1 MTCDIDSCQT
11 WRCSTREARYQAR
24 LTETG
29 LAVEDTI
36 ALCAAYSATKDW
48 DEVRSKALKENLLG
62 KGSRSRI
69 LKLIGAVERR
79 VVQAAPPLDRPIAI
93 SRFLAADAKV
103 PTAAKTQLLF
113 VLAVLEDIALGDAF
127 RTLVLPGVVGTGS
140 RSLSAD
146 DICRFLSRVAETRS
160 EVARWTEQTR
170 SRWAQGLRL
179 VLREA
184 GFVGSAD
191 HSGPISLRLPVVRD
205 EVIALLCHAVA
216 KGGISGWPILRHDP
230 LNILLFT
237 ESDALRAARALNN
250 RGWWSFAQS
259 DRIIE
264 FRPNHASLE
273 EWLDH
278 GLGI

>member
-1 MTCDIDSCQT
+1 MHETA
-11 WRCSTREARYQAR
+11 REARYQAR

-69 LKLIGAVERR
+69 LKLIRAVERR
-79 VVQAAPPLDRPIAI
+79 VVHAAPPLDRPIAI

-103 PTAAKTQLLF
+103 PTAAKAQLLF
-113 VLAVLEDIALGDAF
+113 LLAVLEDIALGDAF
-127 RTLVLPGVVGTGS
+127 RTLILPGVAGTGS
-140 RSLSAD
+140 RLLSAD
-146 DICRFLSRVAETRS
+146 DIRYFLNRAAETRS
-160 EVARWTEQTR
+160 AVAKWTDETR

-184 GFVGSAD
+184 GFVGSANQNGSID
-191 HSGPISLRLPVVRD
+191 LRPPVVRD
-205 EVIALLCHAVA
+205 EVVALLAHALA
-216 KGGISGWPILRHDP
+216 DRGLSGWSVLRHDP

-237 ESDALRAARALNN
+237 ESDAIRAARALNS

-259 DRIIE
+259 DRIME
-264 FRPNHASLE
+264 FRRNHASLE

>member
-1 MTCDIDSCQT
+1 MHETA
-11 WRCSTREARYQAR
+11 REARYQAR

-69 LKLIGAVERR
+69 LKLIRAVERR
-79 VVQAAPPLDRPIAI
+79 IVHAAPPLDQPIAI

-103 PTAAKTQLLF
+103 PTTAKTQLLF
-113 VLAVLEDIALGDAF
+113 VLAVLEDLALGDAF
-127 RTLVLPGVVGTGS
+127 RTLVLPRLVGAGS
-140 RSLSAD
+140 KLLSGD
-146 DICRFLSRVAETRS
+146 DIHRFLSHSAETS
-160 EVARWTEQTR
+160 PEVARWTEQTR
-170 SRWAQGLRL
+170 SRWVQGLRL

-191 HSGPISLRLPVVRD
+191 QNGTIDLRPPVVRD
-205 EVIALLCHAVA
+205 EVVTLLGHAMA
-216 KGGISGWPILRHDP
+216 DRGLSGWPVLRHDP
-230 LNILLFT
+230 LKILLFT
-237 ESDALRAARALNN
+237 ESDALRAARALNS

-259 DRIIE
+259 DRIME
-264 FRPNHASLE
+264 FRRNHASLE

>member
-1 MTCDIDSCQT
+1 MHETSG
-11 WRCSTREARYQAR
+11 EARYQAR

-29 LAVEDTI
+29 LAVEDSI
-36 ALCAAYSATKDW
+36 ALCAEYSATKDW
-48 DEVRSKALKENLLG
+48 DEVRSKALRDNILG

-69 LKLIGAVERR
+69 SKLLRAVERR
-79 VVQAAPPLDRPIAI
+79 ILHAAPPLDRPVAI

-127 RTLVLPGVVGTGS
+127 RTMVLPGMVGTGS
-140 RSLSAD
+140 RLLSDD
-146 DICRFLSRVAETRS
+146 DIRRFLNHAAETRS
-160 EVARWTEQTR
+160 EVAQWTKQTR

-191 HSGPISLRLPVVRD
+191 HSGPIDLRPPVVRD
-205 EVIALLCHAVA
+205 EVIAVLCHAVA
-216 KGGISGWPILRHDP
+216 DRGISGWPILRHDP

-237 ESDALRAARALNN
+237 ESDALRAARALNS

>member
-1 MTCDIDSCQT
+1 MHETV
-11 WRCSTREARYQAR
+11 REARYQAR

-36 ALCAAYSATKDW
+36 SLCAAYSETKDW

-69 LKLIGAVERR
+69 LKLIRAVERR
-79 VVQAAPPLDRPIAI
+79 VIHAAPPLDRPIAI
-93 SRFLAADAKV
+93 SRFLVADGKV
-103 PTAAKTQLLF
+103 PTAAKAQLLF
-113 VLAVLEDIALGDAF
+113 LLAVLEDIALGDAF
-127 RTLVLPGVVGTGS
+127 RTLVLPGMVGTGS
-140 RSLSAD
+140 RSVSDD
-146 DICRFLSRVAETRS
+146 DIRLFLSRAAENRP
-160 EVARWTEQTR
+160 EVAKWTEETR

-191 HSGPISLRLPVVRD
+191 HTGSIDLRSPVVRD
-205 EVIALLCHAVA
+205 EVVALLAHALA
-216 KGGISGWPILRHDP
+216 DRGLSGWQVLRHAP
-230 LNILLFT
+230 LNILLLN
-237 ESDALRAARALNN
+237 ENDALRAARALNS

-259 DRIIE
+259 DRIME
-264 FRPNHASLE
+264 FRRNHASLE